1 MRTKMNSLLYILCL
15 SMFILACNGRNKPI
29 DLADTKTEKQTKS
42 GYEIGHVSE
51 KALASS
57 VRLPGQLKPFN
68 EVNIFAKV
76 NSFVKQIYVDRG
88 SVVNKGQLMVDLEAP
103 EMLSQL
109 QSANS
114 RYIQANEAANASR
127 EKYRRLKE
135 ASLEEGAVSPLDL
148 DNALSKMKGD
158 EAVAMSEKSNVEAM
172 KMVQSYLKIHAPFNG
187 MIVQRNV
194 SAGALVGPGKS
205 SEQPMLVLQ
214 DIAKLRL
221 EVHIPENYVDKV
233 DLSKPVSY
241 VFNSQPGKNYNG
253 KISRSANM
261 LGAMQ
266 SEAIEIDVLNKDQ
279 RLKPGMYC
287 EVHIPLLSGASSL
300 LVPGHAIVRSTERQY
315 VIKVIDQ
322 KAIFVDVKEGI
333 AASDSIEV
341 FGNLKAND
349 AILLHANDEI
359 KEGSTVE

>member
-1 MRTKMNSLLYILCL
+1 MNKQLYILSFAL
-15 SMFILACNGRNKPI
+15 LAAACGGQNKPVN
-29 DLADTKTEKQTKS
+29 LSAQKEGQQTKS
-42 GYEIGHVSE
+42 GYEIGQVTE
-51 KALASS
+51 KSLASS

-76 NSFVKQIYVDRG
+76 NSFVNQIFVDRG
-88 SVVNKGQLMVDLEAP
+88 SIVEKGQLMVVLEAP

-172 KMVQSYLKIHAPFNG
+172 KMVQSYLSIHAPFSG
-187 MIVQRNV
+187 MVVQRNV
-194 SAGALVGPGKS
+194 SSGALVGPGKS
-205 SEQPMLVLQ
+205 NEQPMFILQ

-241 VFNSQPGKNYNG
+241 IFNSQPGKRYQG

-261 LGAMQ
+261 LGSTQ
-266 SEAIEIDVLNKDQ
+266 SEAIEIDVINTDQ

-287 EVHIPLLSGASSL
+287 EVSIPLLSGASSL
-300 LVPGHAIVRSTERQY
+300 LVPNHSVVRSTERQY
-315 VIKVIDQ
+315 IVKVTDQ

-333 AASDSIEV
+333 AANDSVEV

-349 AILLHANDEI
+349 RILLHANDEV